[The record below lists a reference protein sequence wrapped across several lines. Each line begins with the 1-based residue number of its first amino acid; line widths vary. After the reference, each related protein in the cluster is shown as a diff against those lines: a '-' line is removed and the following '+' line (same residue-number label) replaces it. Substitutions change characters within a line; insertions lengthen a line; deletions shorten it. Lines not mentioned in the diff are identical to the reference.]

1 MNRILRRP
9 MFRLGGSAEGIT
21 SGLDGPNINAS
32 RVGYEPG
39 GTVLEYDEEK
49 GYSIDDL
56 KNAGLVRTGGK
67 EDDTVVQDTVVEE
80 AISNAGPNESWEDI
94 QERIYEK
101 RKQAR
106 TKAGLDSEGI
116 KAGQP
121 GSVSSMLT
129 NFALNLAAQPGGNLM
144 GAIGKAGA
152 PAFNKFQQARMADK
166 LRGRKEKIDMFDE
179 ASDTATDIFEAQ
191 EETRRDIATQKL
203 KSRQVYA
210 KQQAADQLKVI
221 YEGEIKSLEDK
232 LSAATTPEEKESIK
246 KQIQDKRDELQDKVI
261 SVLTDSK
268 TRAESVQEIIMAL
281 IKSGDLDADVVIKYY
296 PELEELM
303 PREEN
308 AIGGRVGYQ
317 MGGDVMEEEV
327 SETMVTGPEQTRDLT
342 YEELRARL
350 PREVNNDI
358 VALLATSKQALMD
371 FANIQTQQDVD
382 NFNQQ
387 YDVDLVL
394 PQEG

>member
-9 MFRLGGSAEGIT
+9 MFRMGGSAEGIT

-32 RVGYEPG
+32 RRGFKEG
-39 GTVLEYDEEK
+39 STFLEYDEEK
-49 GYSIDDL
+49 GYSINDL

-67 EDDTVVQDTVVEE
+67 ENETVVQDTVVKE
-80 AISNAGPNESWEDI
+80 AISEAGPNESWEDI

-121 GSVSSMLT
+121 GSVSSMLM
-129 NFALNLAAQPGGNLM
+129 NFGLNLLAQPGGNLM
-144 GAIGKAGA
+144 GAIGKAGG
-152 PAFNKFQQARMADK
+152 PALNRFQQARMADK

-179 ASDTATDIFEAQ
+179 ASDTATDIFKAQ

-203 KSRQVYA
+203 KGKQVYA

-221 YEGEIKSLEDK
+221 YEGEIKGLEDK
-232 LSAATTPEEKESIK
+232 LSAATPEEKETIR

-281 IKSGDLDADVVIKYY
+281 VKSGDLDADVVVKYY
-296 PELEELM
+296 PELEELI
-303 PREEN
+303 PREDN
-308 AIGGRVGYQ
+308 ATGGRVGYQ

-327 SETMVTGPEQTRDLT
+327 SETMVTGPEQTQDLT

>member
-9 MFRLGGSAEGIT
+9 MFRMGGSAEGIT

-32 RVGYEPG
+32 RRGFKEG
-39 GTVLEYDEEK
+39 STFLEYDEEK
-49 GYSIDDL
+49 GYSINDL

-67 EDDTVVQDTVVEE
+67 ENETVVQDTVVEE
-80 AISNAGPNESWEDI
+80 AINSAGPNESWEDI

-121 GSVSSMLT
+121 GSVSSMLM
-129 NFALNLAAQPGGNLM
+129 NFGLNLLAQPGGNLM
-144 GAIGKAGA
+144 GAIGKAGG
-152 PAFNKFQQARMADK
+152 PALNRFQQARMADK

-179 ASDTATDIFEAQ
+179 ASDTATDIFKAQ

-203 KSRQVYA
+203 KGKQVYA

-221 YEGEIKSLEDK
+221 YEGEIKGLEDK
-232 LSAATTPEEKESIK
+232 LSAATPEEKETIR

-281 IKSGDLDADVVIKYY
+281 VKSGDLDADVVVKYY
-296 PELEELM
+296 PELEELI
-303 PREEN
+303 PREDN
-308 AIGGRVGYQ
+308 ATGGRVGYQ

-327 SETMVTGPEQTRDLT
+327 SETMVTGPEQTQDLT

>member
-9 MFRLGGSAEGIT
+9 MFRMGGSAEGIT

-32 RVGYEPG
+32 RRGYEPG
-39 GTVLEYDEEK
+39 GTVLDYDEEK

-67 EDDTVVQDTVVEE
+67 ENETVVQDTVVEE
-80 AISNAGPNESWEDI
+80 AINSAGPNESWEDI

-121 GSVSSMLT
+121 GSVSSMLM
-129 NFALNLAAQPGGNLM
+129 NFGLNLLAQPGGNLM
-144 GAIGKAGA
+144 GAIGKAGG
-152 PAFNKFQQARMADK
+152 PALNRFQQARMADK

-179 ASDTATDIFEAQ
+179 ASDTATDIFKAQ

-203 KSRQVYA
+203 KGKQVYA

-221 YEGEIKSLEDK
+221 YEGEIKGLEDK
-232 LSAATTPEEKESIK
+232 LSAATPEEKETIR

-281 IKSGDLDADVVIKYY
+281 VKSGDLDADVVVKYY
-296 PELEELM
+296 PELEELI
-303 PREEN
+303 PREDN
-308 AIGGRVGYQ
+308 ATGGRVGYQ

-327 SETMVTGPEQTRDLT
+327 SETMVTGPEQTQDLT